1 MAEPR
6 WLPAQLFFGTLA
18 GAVCATAVVVAAA
31 PAHADPTDSSVLSVD
46 TAETALVRAL
56 DQVGI
61 RHPDDRQA
69 VDTAHNVCQRIRDG
83 FSADET
89 VEELQKANPG
99 LGPSRADAFV
109 KVART
114 VYCPSVGVG
123 QMPGYPG
130 RA

>member
-1 MAEPR
+1 MAESR
-6 WLPAQLFFGTLA
+6 WLLAQLFFGTLTA
-18 GAVCATAVVVAAA
+18 SACATAVVVAAA
-31 PAHADPTDSSVLSVD
+31 PAYADPTDSGVLSVD
-46 TAETALVRAL
+46 TQETALVRAL

-61 RHPDDRQA
+61 EHPNDRQA

-89 VEELQKANPG
+89 IEELQKANPG
-99 LGPSRADAFV
+99 LGPSHADAFV

-123 QMPGYPG
+123 QLPGYPG